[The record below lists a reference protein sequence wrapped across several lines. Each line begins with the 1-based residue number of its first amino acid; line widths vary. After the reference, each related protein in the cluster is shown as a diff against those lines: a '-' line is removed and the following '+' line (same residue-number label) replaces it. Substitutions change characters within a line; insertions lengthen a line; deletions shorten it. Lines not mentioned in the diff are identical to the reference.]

1 MRLTFIEAASG
12 TPLVKKF
19 TNDKTIPYPNVAAV
33 NSYEYVVTPDD
44 KGLQDFYDLLQKS
57 APKGWAMLRGPL
69 VKELSNESRRGQ
81 HDKSALTQR
90 ITLDFDGIDTDV
102 AKYVQHD
109 ASGVRTVAEHLLAEL
124 PQEFS
129 DVSYIASASSSFG
142 TKPGSVSMHVE
153 LLLDAEVSPVELK
166 RYLQQLNFDC
176 PFLKERITLSSNALA
191 LRWPLDVSVAD
202 NSKIIFIGTPVFA
215 GVQNPFEN
223 DENRIIFVQKQRATL
238 DSAVVRAVSGAD
250 VRVAQNDLIKELRR
264 GAGMRAKTPRL
275 KQVAMGGEPIEVITN
290 PEEAEIKIDSDEG
303 DYIRANVNGGD
314 SGAYWWP
321 KANPEYVFNFK
332 GEPAFKMKDA
342 AAAFYHQY
350 KDTYRDYILQS
361 AGLDAGDV
369 PIVFRE
375 PVEDVYY
382 SMIYNESDDQI
393 KHFAPIGLV
402 SVDNFMR
409 SWGQDKPE
417 VLPEY
422 TLEFKPTTNTQFDA
436 QRRWVN
442 KFRPTKFMLATDLP
456 DQMNAPT
463 EYGTMSPWVEKLAPS
478 FFYNIKHVLGNAD
491 SEVEHFLNWLA
502 HVLQTREKT
511 GTAWILLGRT
521 GTGKGLMF
529 DMFFRKVFGEYAK
542 TAKTDTID
550 DDKNG
555 FLEDTLLLFVDEFK
569 EHDGKSSSRLHN
581 VIKNMVTEKSMTIR
595 HMRQT
600 AKTVRNY
607 TNFVFTTNELDIMTI
622 TDDDRRFNIGSRQD
636 RSITEVY
643 PQLPK
648 ELDDDDQLMKLCQI
662 LNNHKVDK
670 DQVHILIE
678 NSWRSSV
685 QISSMSGMNQFFHA
699 LQRGNADFFVEEV
712 LQEGQMEDWDP
723 VKYSGMRDMV
733 IRYIANAK
741 EEEPMWVG
749 INELRA
755 IYNSV
760 ANKQLTSAQFK
771 AAIMRKGFSVE
782 RPRVGERRVRAIEVN
797 WKMEIYAPDEILNE
811 VGSSQQNVSSLE
823 DKRAARKAAHAAAAK
838 SQI

>member
-19 TNDKTIPYPNVAAV
+19 TQEKVIPYPNVAAV
-33 NSYEYVVTPDD
+33 NSYEYQVTPDD
-44 KGLQDFYDLLQKS
+44 KGLKDFYELLQKS

-69 VKELSNESRRGQ
+69 LKELSNESRKGQ

-90 ITLDFDGIDTDV
+90 LTLDFDGIDTDV
-102 AKYVQHD
+102 VKFIQHD
-109 ASGVRTVAEHLLAEL
+109 EAGVRTVAEHLLAEL
-124 PQEFS
+124 PEEFS

-142 TKPGSVSMHVE
+142 TRAGSVSMHIE
-153 LLLDAEVSPVELK
+153 LFLDAEVAPVEVK

-176 PFLKERITLSSNALA
+176 PFLRERMSLSSNALA

-202 NSKIIFIGTPVFA
+202 NSKIIFIGTPVFENI
-215 GVQNPFEN
+215 QNPFKN
-223 DENRIIFVQKQRATL
+223 DENRIVFVQKERSCL
-238 DSAVVRAVSGAD
+238 NSAAIRAVNAAEL
-250 VRVAQNDLIKELRR
+250 RVAQNDLIKELRR
-264 GAGMRAKTPRL
+264 GLGMRAKTPRL

-290 PEEAEIKIDSDEG
+290 PEEVEIKIDSDDG

-350 KDTYRDYILQS
+350 KDTYRDFILQA
-361 AGLDAGDV
+361 AGLDAGDIPV
-369 PIVFRE
+369 VFRE

-382 SMIYNESDDQI
+382 SMIYNESEDMI
-393 KHFAPIGLV
+393 KHFAPIGLA

-422 TLEFKPTTNTQFDA
+422 TLEFDPTTNTQFDA
-436 QRRWVN
+436 SRRWVN
-442 KFRPTKFMLATDLP
+442 KFRPTKYMLATDLP
-456 DQMNAPT
+456 DEMDGPS
-463 EYGTMSPWVEKLAPS
+463 EYGTLSPWVEKLAPA
-478 FFYNIKHVLGNAD
+478 FFYHTKHVLGNAD

-502 HVLQTREKT
+502 HIVQTREKT
-511 GTAWILLGRT
+511 GTAWIFLGRT

-555 FLEDTLLLFVDEFK
+555 FLEDALLLFIDEFK
-569 EHDGKSSSRLHN
+569 EHDGRSSSRLHN

-600 AKTVRNY
+600 AKTVRNF
-607 TNFVFTTNELDIMTI
+607 TNFIFTTNELDIMTI

-636 RSITEVY
+636 RSITDVY

-648 ELDDDDQLMKLCQI
+648 ELDDDKQLLRLCQV
-662 LNNHKVDK
+662 LNNHQVDA
-670 DQVHILIE
+670 DQVQILIE
-678 NSWRSSV
+678 NAWRASV
-685 QISSMSGMNQFFHA
+685 QISSMSGINQFFYA
-699 LQRGNADFFVEEV
+699 LQKGDADFFVEEV
-712 LQEGQMEDWDP
+712 LHEGAMEDWDP
-723 VKYSGMRDMV
+723 VKYSSMRDMV
-733 IRYIANAK
+733 IRYIDNAK
-741 EEEPMWVG
+741 TEEPMWVG
-749 INELRA
+749 MTELRA
-755 IYNSV
+755 IYNCV
-760 ANKQLTSAQFK
+760 ANRQLTSAQFK
-771 AAIMRKGFSVE
+771 AAVMRKGFNIE
-782 RPRVGERRVRAIEVN
+782 RPRVGERRIRAIEIN
-797 WKMEIYAPDEILNE
+797 WSMHIYKPEEILSE
-811 VGSSQQNVSSLE
+811 AGSSAKNVASLE
-823 DKRAARKAAHAAAAK
+823 DKRAARREAHKQGAK
-838 SQI
+838 TKI